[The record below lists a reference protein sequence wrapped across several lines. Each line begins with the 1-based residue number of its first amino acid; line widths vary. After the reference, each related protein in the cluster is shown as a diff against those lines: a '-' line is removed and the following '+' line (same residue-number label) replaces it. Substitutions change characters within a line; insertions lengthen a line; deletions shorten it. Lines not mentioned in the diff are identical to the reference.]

1 MDWNIRPVFSSARRN
16 LAATLLVVLQVAI
29 ALAVLVN
36 ATWIVQQRA
45 RILNTPTGMDDNNL
59 VAAMSVSFTKRFNYD
74 ASLRADLAYLRG
86 LDGVVAAAP
95 VDAVPFSHT
104 GATAD
109 VWTNSEQKGPPSG
122 INTLSTDEQGL
133 KALGVRLLAG
143 RGFQADEILPPVSE
157 QNITDFVT
165 SVIVTQA
172 VADALFPGRNALGE
186 QIYDS
191 VGKPATIIGIMA
203 NMTGSAP
210 PGLDNADRVAMIPR
224 LPALHG
230 VIYLVRTAPDRRDQL
245 LPLIEAYL
253 SSSNPDRV
261 IKWVRTVERYKNRL
275 YLSDHNM
282 EIFLISVTLLVLT
295 STSIGIFGLSSFNV
309 SARTKQIGTRRAL
322 GARRLDI
329 LQYFLVENA
338 LVTTA
343 GIVLGCM
350 LALGVGYW
358 LSMEYKLPRLNLYD
372 LVGGVLALWGISLL
386 AVWWPARSASSVPPS
401 VATRTL

>member
-36 ATWIVQQRA
+36 ATWIVQQRL
-45 RILNTPTGMDDNNL
+45 RILNTPTGMDDANL
-59 VAAMSVSFTKRFNYD
+59 LAVMSVSFTKRFNYD

-86 LDGVVAAAP
+86 LNGVVAAAP

-104 GATAD
+104 GATVD
-109 VWTNSEQKGPPSG
+109 VWTNPEQKGPPNG
-122 INTLSTDEQGL
+122 INTLSTDEQGM
-133 KALGVRLLAG
+133 KALGVHLLAG

-157 QNITDFVT
+157 QNITDFVP
-165 SVIVTQA
+165 SAIVTQA

-186 QIYDS
+186 QIYDP

-210 PGLDNADRVAMIPR
+210 PGLDKVDRVALIPR

-245 LPLIEAYL
+245 LPLIEAHL

-261 IKWVRTVERYKNRL
+261 IKWVRTVQRYKNRL

-295 STSIGIFGLSSFNV
+295 TTSIGIFGLSSFNV

-343 GIVLGCM
+343 GIVLGCL

-372 LVGGVLALWGISLL
+372 LVGGVLALWGIGLL